1 VVLLWL
7 FVFMLLS
14 GVYGMNLS
22 ALSIA
27 VIAGVLLLAVAIT
40 VTPWLGRR

>member
-1 VVLLWL
+1 VALLWL
-7 FVFMLLS
+7 FIFMLLS
-14 GVYGMNLS
+14 GVYGMNLG

-40 VTPWLGRR
+40 VRPWLGRR